1 MYFNITH
8 NYRVS
13 TPFVTLYVQ
22 IGMYCSLKLKRY
34 EKDAENI
41 GTYRDHRFDSPN
53 GDMLY

>member
-1 MYFNITH
+1 LLIIAD

-13 TPFVTLYVQ
+13 TPFITLYVQ

-34 EKDAENI
+34 EKNAENI
-41 GTYRDHRFDSPN
+41 GTSRHYRFDSPN